1 LGYVFQIVLL
11 YWMAASHKS
20 FQGWLIEG
28 SAVWFAFHIVI
39 FTWPSARQLLS
50 FQALL
55 QLFSRGAYLIQWAAP
70 LLLIWPSRSIT
81 PRLVGLALLASMH
94 LGFLPVLK
102 LGLFPWV
109 SLVCLLP
116 LIPGQPWQRWL
127 KPKPNGPTLPTIY
140 YDQDCRFC
148 RDAATIDT
156 RLLCL
161 EGCPLLPAQSDA
173 SVEAVMR
180 QTNSWV
186 VQTAD
191 GQRNVEFAAFLQLCA
206 ASPWA
211 HRLTGPLAAIT
222 PLGTRI
228 YRLVS
233 HRRRSAWRL
242 LNALRGQPIHVGI
255 RLQQACAATVI
266 GLMLLAAWHA
276 SLAQAS
282 NSFQQATASFGNRLR
297 HLGLQ
302 QRWMVFSPMPM
313 ANDGWF
319 ELHLQ
324 PDDGPQHRL
333 LVPSLT
339 PVSSST
345 NPLRSQPL
353 YRTQRQRKF
362 FHNLQQPEHSRG
374 AEAYARFA
382 CRQLA
387 ATPGFTPGELELV
400 WMQETTQPPPLPPAP
415 VQTVSRL
422 RQRCG

>member
-1 LGYVFQIVLL
+1 
-11 YWMAASHKS
+11 
-20 FQGWLIEG
+20 
-28 SAVWFAFHIVI
+28 
-39 FTWPSARQLLS
+39 
-50 FQALL
+50 
-55 QLFSRGAYLIQWAAP
+55 
-70 LLLIWPSRSIT
+70 
-81 PRLVGLALLASMH
+81 LALLASMH